1 MTKLEGLEAAYDA
14 ADTAAL
20 AAYAVAWD
28 AAFAAY
34 KAELKKLQEEKQND

>member
-28 AAFAAY
+28 AAFAVSWEALMEDG
-34 KAELKKLQEEKQND
+34 KENNNG